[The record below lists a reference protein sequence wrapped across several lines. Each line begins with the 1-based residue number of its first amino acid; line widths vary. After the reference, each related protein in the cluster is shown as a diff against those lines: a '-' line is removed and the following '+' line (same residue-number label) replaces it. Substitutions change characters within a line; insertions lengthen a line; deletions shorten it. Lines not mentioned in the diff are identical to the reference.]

1 MQRIANAELI
11 FENQRQRN
19 LGYSFFINL
28 GININKKFILLII
41 PSRKIIQNKN
51 RKLLKNQKLCDI
63 ITPVEEIIM
72 EENVK
77 LELACMFDRKDKE
90 IQKIIEVEANKELK
104 KAYEK
109 LQAENENRTKQ
120 ARINTIETLTD
131 DEIKL
136 VVKLHMDRI
145 IKEYEKQSK
154 SMIDI
159 IVR

>member
-1 MQRIANAELI
+1 
-11 FENQRQRN
+11 
-19 LGYSFFINL
+19 
-28 GININKKFILLII
+28 
-41 PSRKIIQNKN
+41 
-51 RKLLKNQKLCDI
+51 
-63 ITPVEEIIM
+63 M

-77 LELACMFDRKDKE
+77 LELACMFDRTDKE

-109 LQAENENRTKQ
+109 LQAENENCTKQ

-159 IVR
+159 VVR